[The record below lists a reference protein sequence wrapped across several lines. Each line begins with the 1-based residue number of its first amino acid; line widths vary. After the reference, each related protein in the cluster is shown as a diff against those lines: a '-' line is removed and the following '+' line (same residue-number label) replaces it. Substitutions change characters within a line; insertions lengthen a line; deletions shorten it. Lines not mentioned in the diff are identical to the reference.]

1 MESGIVTLDEN
12 KTAPAVVVGSADGG
26 RVVLL
31 VFLETGPI
39 RYVAERG
46 DAPGVGVFVADA

>member
-26 RVVLL
+26 RVVLW

-46 DAPGVGVFVADA
+46 VAPGVGVFVSDA